1 MSEEN
6 KISEELNKMDYEP
19 LLPIEKKLILGSVI
33 LGVISLIVLVLVSR
47 AFFN

>member
-33 LGVISLIVLVLVSR
+33 LGVISLIVLVLSLIHI
-47 AFFN
+47 